1 MVLQGVDVDALTGCL
16 KEDVMMAGA
25 EVVQHQNQRVCFVP
39 DNGH

>member
-1 MVLQGVDVDALTGCL
+1 MVLQCADVDDLIGCL
-16 KEDVMMAGA
+16 KEDVIMARA